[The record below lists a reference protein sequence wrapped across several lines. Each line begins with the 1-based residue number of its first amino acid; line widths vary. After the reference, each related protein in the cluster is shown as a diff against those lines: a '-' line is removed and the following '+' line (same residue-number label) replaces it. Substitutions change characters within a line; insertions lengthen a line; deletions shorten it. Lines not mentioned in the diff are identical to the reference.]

1 MSDYRKTHTKEDI
14 DAAIEAVNEEMSF
27 IGHGFTDNQLKT
39 ILAALEQYKQP
50 QASNTEA
57 LEALDRI
64 LMSYKLMLNNIELG
78 TPKNEDGSKTL
89 PPWLRDCRN
98 DLKLSETIRTAL
110 EQSQQDREAVGELA
124 EHLNSEPVAY
134 WAKYKDGSGCIFQ
147 SEKTAKVYARN
158 AFSECEVIP
167 VYTRKNKM
175 TNSPKQSSAGGE

>member
-57 LEALDRI
+57 FEALDRI

-78 TPKNEDGSKTL
+78 TPKNEDGSKTF

-98 DLKLSETIRTAL
+98 DLKLSETLHSAL
-110 EQSQQDREAVGELA
+110 TNPPANTVDVEALKQEHITETGNTSGLIIFDWLVEKGIINA
-124 EHLNSEPVAY
+124 E
-134 WAKYKDGSGCIFQ
+134 
-147 SEKTAKVYARN
+147 
-158 AFSECEVIP
+158 
-167 VYTRKNKM
+167 
-175 TNSPKQSSAGGE
+175 

>member
-98 DLKLSETIRTAL
+98 DLKLSETIRKAL
-110 EQSQQDREAVGELA
+110 TIPPAKKVDVEALIQKHITETG
-124 EHLNSEPVAY
+124 NT
-134 WAKYKDGSGCIFQ
+134 SGLMIFDWLV
-147 SEKTAKVYARN
+147 EKGIIN
-158 AFSECEVIP
+158 ADTP
-167 VYTRKNKM
+167 RK
-175 TNSPKQSSAGGE
+175 